1 MNNGFNV
8 KHLECFK
15 KCYINPSHSIIAI
28 LILHLCVTYQ
38 TTVKLFQEIGL
49 EILQP
54 RALCVDFDKMKGKHL
69 AFLSSLHSSS
79 FLLMKKR
86 LNS

>member
-15 KCYINPSHSIIAI
+15 KCYINPSHSIITI

-38 TTVKLFQEIGL
+38 TTVKLFKEIGL
-49 EILQP
+49 EILQHV
-54 RALCVDFDKMKGKHL
+54 RCVWILTKCEE
-69 AFLSSLHSSS
+69 SILH
-79 FLLMKKR
+79 FYPGFTAVVFY
-86 LNS
+86 